1 METVL
6 LQQGKTTDIHDP
18 TDEIRISVN
27 ALIHLYIIIDP
38 LLLCLWEAKAEF
50 TLAIMYAHGEH
61 KELAVS
67 A

>member
-27 ALIHLYIIIDP
+27 ALVHIDP

-50 TLAIMYAHGEH
+50 TLAITYAHGEH